1 MPEPS
6 HWASAWSCISRAP
19 PPAGPL
25 CSGKNDKGCRCLRPQ
40 PSGSARCRW
49 RRSPVRRKA
58 LGRFPQCGREW
69 LIDRSTKEEY
79 CTSPAVCQELRATIG
94 VPHMSLNSTIRN
106 VAIIAHVDH
115 GKTTLV
121 DAMLRQSGIFREN
134 EQVAERVMDSNEL
147 ERERGITILAKA
159 TGVYYHDIKINIID
173 TPGHSDFGG
182 EVERALKIVDG
193 VMLLV
198 DASEGPLPQTRYV
211 LMKALEAKLTPIVVI
226 NKIDRP
232 DARAQEVL
240 NEVYDLFIDLDATE
254 DQLDFPVLYTIAK
267 TGVAKKSLD
276 DTSTDLRPLF
286 EAIVASI
293 PAPGG
298 DSEGVLQ
305 MLIANLDYSDYLGR
319 LGIGRVFNGT
329 LKFGDTVAIAKRDGS
344 IQTTKITKLYSFEGL
359 KRVDETVGTTGDI
372 LAIAGVEGITIGE
385 TVTSAET
392 PKPLPQIQIDEPTI
406 AMAFTINTGPFSGR
420 EGQWVTSRN
429 LRERLEKELLPNVSI
444 RVEELGHD
452 TFKVMGRGELQLAI
466 LIEMMRRE
474 GYELMVGKPEIL
486 TRTIGG
492 KVQEPVELL
501 VVDCP
506 EAFLG
511 VVIEKL
517 GARKGKMVKMINHG
531 SGRVRLEFHVPSRGL
546 IGLRSEILTD
556 TRGTAIMNSLFHGY
570 IDWQG
575 EIPSRP
581 TGSLVADR
589 SGKATGHAIFN
600 LQERGEIFVTPG
612 TEVYGGMVV
621 GENARERDL
630 DVNIVKEKKLT
641 NMRASTADEAIRLVP
656 PRVLNLEQAIEF
668 INDDEYVE
676 VTPKSIR
683 LRKKILKA
691 NQR

>member
-1 MPEPS
+1 M
-6 HWASAWSCISRAP
+6 
-19 PPAGPL
+19 
-25 CSGKNDKGCRCLRPQ
+25 
-40 PSGSARCRW
+40 
-49 RRSPVRRKA
+49 RSSNP
-58 LGRFPQCGREW
+58 
-69 LIDRSTKEEY
+69 
-79 CTSPAVCQELRATIG
+79 
-94 VPHMSLNSTIRN
+94 NIRN
-106 VAIIAHVDH
+106 IAIIAHVDH

-121 DAMLRQSGIFREN
+121 DAMLNQSGIFGVHE
-134 EQVAERVMDSNEL
+134 EHAERVMDSNDL
-147 ERERGITILAKA
+147 ERERGITILAKI
-159 TGVYYHDIKINIID
+159 TGVRYHGIKINIVD

-211 LMKALEAKLTPIVVI
+211 LGKALEAHLPPIVVI

-232 DARAQEVL
+232 DARVPQVL
-240 NEVYDLFIDLDATE
+240 DEIYDLFIDLGAE
-254 DQLDFPVLYTIAK
+254 EHQLDFPVLYAIAK
-267 TGVAKKSLD
+267 TGLAKSSMED
-276 DTSTDLRPLF
+276 SSSDLRPLF
-286 EAIVASI
+286 DCIVKNI
-293 PAPGG
+293 PPPVG
-298 DSEGVLQ
+298 DPDGVLQ

-329 LKFGDTVAIAKRDGS
+329 LKYGDTVSIAKRDGTMH
-344 IQTTKITKLYSFEGL
+344 TTRITRMYSFEGL
-359 KRVDETVGTTGDI
+359 KRVDETVGRHGDL

-392 PKPLPQIQIDEPTI
+392 PEPLPAIQIDEPTI
-406 AMAFTINTGPFSGR
+406 AMAFTINTSPFSGR

-429 LRERLEKELLPNVSI
+429 LRERLEKELLTNVSI

-474 GYELMVGKPEIL
+474 GYELAVGKPEII
-486 TRTIGG
+486 TRTIDH
-492 KVQEPVELL
+492 KLHEPVEHLTI
-501 VVDCP
+501 DCP
-506 EAFLG
+506 ESFLG

-517 GARKGKMVKMINHG
+517 GQRKGKMSKMVNNG

-570 IDWQG
+570 IEWQG
-575 EIPSRP
+575 EISMRP

-589 SGKATGHAIFN
+589 PGRVTGYAVFN
-600 LQERGEIFVTPG
+600 LQERGEIFVSPN
-612 TEVYGGMVV
+612 TEVYEGMIV
-621 GENARERDL
+621 GENARDADL

-641 NMRASTADEAIRLVP
+641 NMRASTSDEGIRLVP
-656 PRVLNLEQAIEF
+656 PRILNLEQAIEF
-668 INDDEYVE
+668 IRDDELVE
-676 VTPKSIR
+676 VTPVSIR
-683 LRKKILKA
+683 LRKKVLKS